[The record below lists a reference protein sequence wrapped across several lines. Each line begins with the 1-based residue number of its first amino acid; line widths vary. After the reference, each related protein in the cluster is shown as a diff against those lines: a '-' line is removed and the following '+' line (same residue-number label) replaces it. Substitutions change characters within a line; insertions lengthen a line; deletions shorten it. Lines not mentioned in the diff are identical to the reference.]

1 MSILDEAIKEHLDL
15 KRRRGT
21 DEPEIKRLEDEAFGP
36 PGRPAA
42 SGAAD
47 AAIASALASP
57 GTDTAVEERPAPSKA
72 PEVQAPEVQAA
83 ASEAIVSDKDPVS
96 ETAPVPDG
104 PAPEE
109 PPAPAPE
116 KAPDEGTGEAPDE
129 GTGEAPAESAPP
141 ASASADAGDGIA
153 FHDLAAEEGLVGAS
167 SDALD
172 DPFVDE
178 PAVESPVA
186 EESPAAER
194 PAADVSVAEP
204 PSAERTE
211 EAPLPHS
218 EDTQVHDMAKE
229 LELGADDEPAAPE
242 AMTADEALG
251 EVELEELDL
260 ELEDD
265 ELELP
270 PVGEDEPASPNGSAE
285 PPEPEGS
292 VEVAES
298 EASAEVVESEEL
310 EIVEPEIVEPEG
322 EAPDDGEDVL
332 EETPEFLRD
341 VPESD
346 RLWFEQGKPKDFDFD
361 EE

>member
-57 GTDTAVEERPAPSKA
+57 GTDTAVEERPALSKA
-72 PEVQAPEVQAA
+72 PEVASEVQAA

-116 KAPDEGTGEAPDE
+116 KAPDEGTGEAPAE

-141 ASASADAGDGIA
+141 ASASAEAGDGIA
-153 FHDLAAEEGLVGAS
+153 FHDFAAEEGLVGAS
-167 SDALD
+167 SEALD
-172 DPFVDE
+172 DPLVDE

-194 PAADVSVAEP
+194 PATDASVAEP

-251 EVELEELDL
+251 ELELEELDL

-270 PVGEDEPASPNGSAE
+270 PVGEDEPVSPNGSAE
-285 PPEPEGS
+285 PPEP
-292 VEVAES
+292 

-310 EIVEPEIVEPEG
+310 EIVEPETVEPEG

-332 EETPEFLRD
+332 EETPEFLREA
-341 VPESD
+341 PESD

-361 EE
+361 EDEE